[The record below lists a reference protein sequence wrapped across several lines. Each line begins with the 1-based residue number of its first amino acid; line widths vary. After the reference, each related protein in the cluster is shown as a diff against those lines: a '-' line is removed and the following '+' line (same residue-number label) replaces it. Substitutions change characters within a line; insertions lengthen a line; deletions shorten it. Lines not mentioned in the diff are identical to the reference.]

1 MTRATRLRFN
11 IILFRSLDKFIGV
24 FVVTLKSLIV
34 VNITLKSSS
43 SSIGIRELLDLYKNR
58 S

>member
-1 MTRATRLRFN
+1 MTRATRPRSN
-11 IILFRSLDKFIGV
+11 MILFRFLDKSIGV

-34 VNITLKSSS
+34 VNTTLESLSN
-43 SSIGIRELLDLYKNR
+43 SISIKELLNLYKNR